1 MATSSV
7 IVLPCLL
14 MVSTLVNG
22 VFVDPDLEQEVPIRP
37 EAEDGLFVFP
47 SMNMAGGGLVRVV
60 VHCHHNFYK
69 SSILR
74 CSQMYPSL
82 SVSKV

>member
-1 MATSSV
+1 
-7 IVLPCLL
+7 

-47 SMNMAGGGLVRVV
+47 SMNMAGGGLVREVG
-60 VHCHHNFYK
+60 HCHHQ
-69 SSILR
+69 S
-74 CSQMYPSL
+74 
-82 SVSKV
+82 

>member
-14 MVSTLVNG
+14 TVSTLVNG

-47 SMNMAGGGLVRVV
+47 SMNMAGGGLVREVR
-60 VHCHHNFYK
+60 HYHHNSHK
-69 SSILR
+69 SSILQ
-74 CSQMYPSL
+74 CSKMYLFLSL
-82 SVSKV
+82 SKV